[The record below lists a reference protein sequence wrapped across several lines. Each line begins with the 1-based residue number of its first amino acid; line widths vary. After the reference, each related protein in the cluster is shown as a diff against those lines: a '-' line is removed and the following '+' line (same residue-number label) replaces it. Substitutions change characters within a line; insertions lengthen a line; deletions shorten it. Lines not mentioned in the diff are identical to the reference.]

1 MTRVCPVMVA
11 ALSLAKKTTALAT
24 SSGWLSR
31 FMGMGSTTSGGKP
44 ISRMA
49 GVSTPPG
56 ATQFT
61 RTPSPAHSTA
71 ACMVTATTAPLEA
84 E

>member
-1 MTRVCPVMVA
+1 MVE
-11 ALSLAKKTTALAT
+11 ALSLARKATQLAT
-24 SSGWLSR
+24 SSGWLSL
-31 FMGMGSTTSGGKP
+31 FMGIGSTTSGGKP

-61 RTPSPAHSTA
+61 RTPRDAHSTA
-71 ACMVTATTAPLEA
+71 ACMVTATTAPLDA

>member
-1 MTRVCPVMVA
+1 
-11 ALSLAKKTTALAT
+11 
-24 SSGWLSR
+24 
-31 FMGMGSTTSGGKP
+31 MGMGSTTSGGKP